1 MRLYLKLT
9 FCCTFLCCINAF
21 SQKLTEKEKIV
32 FDDIAYKRMQAGNYE
47 VILKWAIPI
56 RYQIL
61 GDAPEYIV
69 KEIDTTFRQLSA
81 LTKLDI
87 KKTTDNDEA
96 NFLICIGAK
105 DLSLLSK
112 NLLKY
117 VNSFGGH
124 YYRTN
129 KNSEV
134 TRVECLVMPEKYN
147 SKADVRHLL
156 KKNLVKCIGFF
167 KTSGAAP
174 SSLFYNAS
182 NGKLKID
189 EFDSHII
196 STLYNSEIKP
206 GMEKEQV
213 DKILTG
219 N

>member
-1 MRLYLKLT
+1 MKLYLKLT
-9 FCCTFLCCINAF
+9 LCCTLLCCINAF
-21 SQKLTEKEKIV
+21 SQKLTEREKVV

-69 KEIDTTFRQLSA
+69 KEIDTTFSQLSA

-87 KKTTDNDEA
+87 KKTTDSDDA
-96 NFLICIGAK
+96 NFIIFVGAK
-105 DLSLLSK
+105 DISLLSK

-117 VNSFGGH
+117 INTFGGH

-134 TRVECLVMPEKYN
+134 TRVECLVMHEKYS
-147 SKADVRHLL
+147 SKADVRHVL
-156 KKNLVKCIGFF
+156 KKNIVKCMGFF
-167 KTSGAAP
+167 KTSKLSP
-174 SSLFYNAS
+174 SSLFYEAS

-189 EFDSHII
+189 EFDGHII
-196 STLYNSEIKP
+196 SKLYDPLIKP
-206 GMEKEQV
+206 GMDKDEVEKY
-213 DKILTG
+213 
-219 N
+219 